1 MKVSGFSFC
10 RNAVSLYY
18 PIEEVIRS
26 ALPIVDEF
34 VIAVG
39 TSDDDTLDV
48 IRGIDDPR
56 VKIIETEW
64 DDKHF
69 VHGQINSVQSNVAL
83 DACSGDWCL
92 YLQADE
98 LIHEDDFDA
107 ILGAARDARD
117 REEVEGLL
125 FDYLHFW
132 ATYDTY
138 HTARNWY
145 RHEVRLVRNG
155 IGVRSWKSAQGFR
168 IADGTNAD
176 GSPRMRKLRVARA
189 NARIFHYGWVRPP
202 HLMKKKTI
210 ALDSLH
216 HDQDWVEKRH
226 PEPQRPFD
234 YGPLDHVARFE
245 GTHPAV
251 MQDRIRN
258 QDWTLPP
265 PGPEGE
271 KHEHN
276 RLGTRVL
283 SWVERNVLHTRIG
296 EYKNYVLID

>member
-1 MKVSGFSFC
+1 VRISGFSFC

-18 PIEEVIRS
+18 PIGEAIRS

-39 TSDDDTLDV
+39 ESDDDTVEV
-48 IRGIDDPR
+48 IRAIGDPKVR
-56 VKIIETEW
+56 IIETSW
-64 DDKHF
+64 DPKHF
-69 VHGQINSVQSNVAL
+69 VHGAINAVQTNIAL

-98 LIHEDDFDA
+98 VLHEADHA
-107 ILGAARDARD
+107 KILRTLERVHE
-117 REEVEGLL
+117 RPEVEGLL

-132 ATYDTY
+132 GAYDRY
-138 HTARNWY
+138 QKARNWY
-145 RHEVRLVRNG
+145 RNEVRVVRNG

-168 IADGTNAD
+168 IDG
-176 GSPRMRKLRVARA
+176 RKLRVVRA
-189 NARIFHYGWVRPP
+189 DGARIFHYGWVRPP
-202 HLMKKKTI
+202 RLMKRKSI

-216 HDQDWVEKRH
+216 HDRDWVERRH

-234 YGPLDHVARFE
+234 YGPLDHLARFT

-251 MQDRIRN
+251 MRERIAN

-265 PGPEGE
+265 PGPEGLA
-271 KHEHN
+271 HEHN

-283 SWVERNVLHTRIG
+283 GWIERNVLRTRLG
-296 EYKNYVLID
+296 EYRNYVRID